1 MLVLLK
7 PGTPET
13 TANDVMTRLRMA
25 GLAVHRTDHDGQI
38 RIAAI
43 GDLSAVDREAAK
55 TWAGVESTAKLAKPF
70 KLASRAFRPH
80 DTLISVGRA
89 TIGSEKIVIMAGPC
103 SVEGE
108 EQAFTIAERVAKAGA
123 TVLRGGAFK
132 PRTSP
137 YAFQGLG
144 EEGLKILRRAADAF
158 GLAVISEVMDT
169 AQVGLL
175 SRYADILQIGA
186 RNMQNYSLL
195 REVGHTQ
202 KPIMLKRGLSS
213 TIEEWLMSAEH
224 IMAQGNQ
231 QVMLCERG
239 IRTFETYT
247 RNTLDLN
254 AVPVV
259 KELSHLPIIVD
270 PSHGVG
276 IRDKIA
282 PMARA
287 SVAAGADGLII
298 EVHHDPDHALSDGPQ
313 SLYPDQFDS
322 LVAQIRTIA
331 GVVGRTV

>member
-7 PGTPET
+7 PGTAEAA
-13 TANDVMTRLRMA
+13 ANDVMTRLRMA
-25 GLAVHRTDHDGQI
+25 GLAVHRTEHDGRT

-43 GDLSAVDREAAK
+43 GDLSAVAWDDVA
-55 TWAGVESTAKLAKPF
+55 TWPGVESTQRLGRPF
-70 KLASRAFRPH
+70 KLASRAFHPH
-80 DTLISVGRA
+80 DTVISVGRTA
-89 TIGSEKIVIMAGPC
+89 IGAKAITIMAGPC

-108 EQAFTIAERVAKAGA
+108 EQAFTIAGLVAKAGA
-123 TVLRGGAFK
+123 TVMRGGAYK

-144 EEGLKILRRAADAF
+144 EEGLKILRRAADAH
-158 GLAVISEVMDT
+158 GLSVISEVLDSQ
-169 AQVGLL
+169 QVPLL
-175 SRYADILQIGA
+175 ARYADILQIGA
-186 RNMQNYSLL
+186 RNMQNYALL
-195 REVGHTQ
+195 HEVGHTH
-202 KPIMLKRGLSS
+202 KPVMIKRGLSS
-213 TIEEWLMSAEH
+213 TIEEWLLAAEH
-224 IMAQGNQ
+224 VMAQGNQ

-259 KELSHLPIIVD
+259 KELSHLPVIVD

-276 IRDKIA
+276 IRDKVA

-287 SVAAGADGLII
+287 AIAAGADGLII

-313 SLYPDQFDS
+313 SLLPAQFDE

-331 GVVGRTV
+331 GVVGRSV